1 MLAPTASVITAS
13 TRASQGLYEDVSGKL
28 LATGLTELGFH
39 VQLQSLVPD
48 DRDLISGEIEKSL
61 ALGIR
66 LIVTTGG
73 TGVSPTDVTPEA
85 TAPWIEKLLPG
96 MSEALRANSRAQTP
110 LSDLTRGLAG
120 TSGKSLIVNL
130 PGSPGGVRDGLMVIA
145 NLSFHVLGQ
154 LDGEDHSGST
164 Q

>member
-1 MLAPTASVITAS
+1 MLAHTASVITAS
-13 TRASQGLYEDVSGKL
+13 TRASQGLYEDVSGAL
-28 LATGLTELGFH
+28 LAEGLSKLGFQ
-39 VQLQSLVPD
+39 VQSRALIPD
-48 DRDLISGEIEKSL
+48 DRALISGEIEKSL

-130 PGSPGGVRDGLMVIA
+130 PGSPGGVRDGLVVIA
-145 NLSFHVLGQ
+145 NLAFHILSQ
-154 LDGEDHSGST
+154 LNGEDHAESAG
-164 Q
+164 